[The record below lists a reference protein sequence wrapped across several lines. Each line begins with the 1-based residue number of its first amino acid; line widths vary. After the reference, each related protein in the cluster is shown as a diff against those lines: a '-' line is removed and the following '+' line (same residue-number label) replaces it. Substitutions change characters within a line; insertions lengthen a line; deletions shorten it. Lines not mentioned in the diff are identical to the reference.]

1 MSEDKIVKTICTLC
15 PISCGLE
22 VQVRAGKITGIAEMK
37 EHPLRRICIKARGLI
52 DWVYARERVTSPM
65 RRTNG
70 NWQEISWDEALGVVA
85 DKLSQI
91 KEGYGAKAFVVH
103 LGYPFIASH
112 TSRLASRFCSIYGS
126 PNFTTGDSLCF
137 MARAIGHGLTY
148 NHAGLPLLPNFRATK
163 CMVIWG
169 SNPPQ
174 SNIMMTAAI
183 TSARKQGAKLIV
195 IDPRATPLAKR
206 ADIYAQ
212 IRPGTDCALALGLLN
227 VIITEGL
234 YDKPFVQEWTVGF
247 EQLLEH
253 VKDYPPEKV
262 ADITWVPKET
272 IEDIARSYAQ
282 NKPATIAQG
291 VSLDHCINGVQTS
304 RAIATLIAIT
314 GNIDIP
320 GGNVYNLPLKQ
331 VSLRVK
337 GQVSVEDAIGAGYPL
352 FTKFTH
358 ETTAMPVP
366 DAIISSKPYP
376 IKALIV
382 QGSNP
387 ILTWPNSNKVKE
399 ALSKLELLVV
409 IDHLMTETAKLAH
422 IFLPAATFLEG
433 KILKDYGIPA
443 LPMIVRGEQAIAPL
457 GGSLP
462 DWKIWSELGRR
473 MGYGEYFPWQDEDEL
488 FEYLL
493 QPTGIALDQLK
504 ARPGGVFYRPRERQK
519 YLREGFNTPSG
530 KVEIYSQTMA
540 EHGYPPLPTFEE
552 PAESPLRQPDL
563 AEKYPL
569 ILTTGVRINAFTH
582 SQHRNV
588 ATLRRRCP
596 EPFVEIN
603 AKTAKSLEIVNGD
616 MVVLETG
623 RGSIELKASLS
634 EDIHPMVLSIQ
645 HGWSEANANILTD
658 DRRDPVSGY
667 PGLRS
672 ILCRAIKAG
681 KGRGST

>member
-1 MSEDKIVKTICTLC
+1 VSQDKVVKTICALC
-15 PISCGLE
+15 PLSCGLSA
-22 VQVRAGKITGIAEMK
+22 QVREGRIIGIAEMK
-37 EHPLRRICIKARGLI
+37 EHPLRRICLKARGLI
-52 DWVYARERVTSPM
+52 DWVYARERITSPM
-65 RRTNG
+65 QRKNG
-70 NWQEISWDEALGVVA
+70 SWQEVSWDEALGIIA
-85 DKLSQI
+85 DKLSHI
-91 KEGYGAKAFVVH
+91 KDGYGAKAFAVH

-112 TSRLASRFCSIYGS
+112 TSRLASRFCSVYGS
-126 PNFTTGDSLCF
+126 PNFTTGGSLCF
-137 MARAIGHGLTY
+137 MARAIGHSLTCNYAGLT
-148 NHAGLPLLPNFRATK
+148 LLPNFPDTK
-163 CMVIWG
+163 CMIIWG

-183 TSARKQGAKLIV
+183 TSARKRGAKLIV
-195 IDPRATPLAKR
+195 IDPRRTSLAKR

-227 VIITEGL
+227 VIIAEEL

-262 ADITWVPKET
+262 ADITWVPKKT

-282 NKPATIAQG
+282 NRPATIVQG
-291 VSLDHCINGVQTS
+291 VSLDHSVNGVQTS

-320 GGNVYNLPLKQ
+320 GGNVYNQPLRQ
-331 VSLRVK
+331 ASLRVK
-337 GQVSVEDAIGAGYPL
+337 GRVSVGDAIGAAYPL
-352 FTKFTH
+352 FAKFTR

-366 DAIISSKPYP
+366 DAIISGKPYP
-376 IKALIV
+376 IRALIV

-387 ILTWPNSNKVKE
+387 ILTWPNTNKVKE

-409 IDHLMTETAKLAH
+409 IDPLMTETAELAH
-422 IFLPAATFLEG
+422 IFLPAATFLEST
-433 KILKDYGIPA
+433 ILKDYGVPVFPLI
-443 LPMIVRGEQAIAPL
+443 IRGEQAIAPL
-457 GGSLP
+457 GDSLP
-462 DWKIWSELGRR
+462 DWQIWSELGRK

-493 QPTGIALDQLK
+493 QPTGITLDQLK
-504 ARPGGVFYRPRERQK
+504 ESPGGVFYRPRQRQK

-552 PAESPLRQPDL
+552 PAQQPDL
-563 AEKYPL
+563 AQKYPL
-569 ILTTGVRINAFTH
+569 ILTTGARVNAFTH

-588 ATLRRRCP
+588 AMLRRHCP

-603 AKTAKSLEIVNGD
+603 AETAESLAILNGD
-616 MVVLETG
+616 MIILETA

-634 EDIHPMVLSIQ
+634 EDIHPRVLSIQ
-645 HGWSEANANILTD
+645 HGWSEANANLLTD
-658 DRRDPVSGY
+658 DHRDPVSGY

-672 ILCRAIKAG
+672 IPCRAIKA
-681 KGRGST
+681 

>member
-15 PISCGLE
+15 PISCGLN
-22 VQVRAGKITGIAEMK
+22 VQVREGKITGIAEMK

-91 KEGYGAKAFVVH
+91 RDGYGAKAFAVH

-137 MARAIGHGLTY
+137 MARAIGHGLTC

-163 CMVIWG
+163 CMIIWG

-195 IDPRATPLAKR
+195 IDPRRTSLARR

-262 ADITWVPKET
+262 ADITWVPEQT

-282 NKPATIAQG
+282 NRPATIAQG
-291 VSLDHCINGVQTS
+291 VSLDHCVNGVQTS

-314 GNIDIP
+314 GNIDVP
-320 GGNVYNLPLKQ
+320 GGNVYNQPLKQ
-331 VSLRVK
+331 ASLRVK
-337 GQVSVEDAIGAGYPL
+337 GRVSVEDAIGAGYPL
-352 FTKFTH
+352 FAQFTR

-399 ALSKLELLVV
+399 AFSKLELLVV
-409 IDHLMTETAKLAH
+409 IDPLMTETAKLAH

-493 QPTGIALDQLK
+493 QPTGITLDQLK

-530 KVEIYSQTMA
+530 KVEIYSKIM
-540 EHGYPPLPTFEE
+540 EDHGYPPLPMFEE

-603 AKTAKSLEIVNGD
+603 AETAKSLEIVNGD
-616 MVVLETG
+616 MVILETA
-623 RGSIELKASLS
+623 RGNIELKASLS

-681 KGRGST
+681 KGRGRT

>member
-1 MSEDKIVKTICTLC
+1 VSEDKTAKTICTLC

-22 VQVRAGKITGIAEMK
+22 VQVREGKITGIAEMK

-52 DWVYARERVTSPM
+52 DWVYAPERVTSPM

-70 NWQEISWDEALGVVA
+70 NWQQISWDEALGVVA

-91 KEGYGAKAFVVH
+91 KEGYGAKALVVH

-137 MARAIGHGLTY
+137 MARAIGHGLTC
-148 NHAGLPLLPNFRATK
+148 NHAGLPLLPNFRSTK

-227 VIITEGL
+227 VIIAEEL

-262 ADITWVPKET
+262 AAITWVPKET

-304 RAIATLIAIT
+304 RAVATLIAIT

-320 GGNVYNLPLKQ
+320 GGNVYNQPLKQ
-331 VSLRVK
+331 ASLRVK
-337 GQVSVEDAIGAGYPL
+337 GRVSVEDAIGADYPL
-352 FTKFTH
+352 FTKFTR

-366 DAIISSKPYP
+366 DAIISGKPYP

-409 IDHLMTETAKLAH
+409 IDPLMTETAKLAH

-433 KILKDYGIPA
+433 KILKDYGVPA

-462 DWKIWSELGRR
+462 DWKIWCELGRR

-493 QPTGIALDQLK
+493 QPTGITLDQLK

-530 KVEIYSQTMA
+530 KVEIYSKIM
-540 EHGYPPLPTFEE
+540 EDHGYPPLPTFEE

-569 ILTTGVRINAFTH
+569 IVTTGVRINAFTH

-616 MVVLETG
+616 MVTLETG

-672 ILCRAIKAG
+672 ILCRATKAG
-681 KGRGST
+681 KGRGRT

>member
-1 MSEDKIVKTICTLC
+1 VSQDKVVKTICNLC
-15 PISCGLE
+15 PLSCGLD
-22 VQVRAGKITGIAEMK
+22 VQVREGKIIGIAGMK

-52 DWVYARERVTSPM
+52 DWVYASERVTSPM

-70 NWQEISWDEALGVVA
+70 KWQEISWDEALGIIA

-91 KEGYGAKAFVVH
+91 KERYGARAFVVH

-112 TSRLASRFCSIYGS
+112 ISRLASRFCSIYGS
-126 PNFTTGDSLCF
+126 PNFTTGGSLCF
-137 MARAIGHGLTY
+137 MARAIGHGLTC
-148 NHAGLPLLPNFRATK
+148 NHAGLPLLPNFRSTR
-163 CMVIWG
+163 CMIIWG

-174 SNIMMTAAI
+174 SNIMMAAAI
-183 TSARKQGAKLIV
+183 TSARKQGARLIV
-195 IDPRATPLAKR
+195 IDPRRTPLARR

-227 VIITEGL
+227 VIIAEEL

-253 VKDYPPEKV
+253 VRDYPPQRV

-282 NKPATIAQG
+282 NRPATIAQG
-291 VSLDHCINGVQTS
+291 VSLDHCSNGVQTS

-331 VSLRVK
+331 SSLRVR
-337 GQVSVEDAIGAGYPL
+337 GRVSVEDAIGAGYPL
-352 FTKFTH
+352 FTKLTR

-366 DAIISSKPYP
+366 DAIISGKPYP
-376 IKALIV
+376 IRALIV

-399 ALSKLELLVV
+399 AFSKLELLVV
-409 IDHLMTETAKLAH
+409 IDPLMTETAKLAH
-422 IFLPAATFLEG
+422 IFLPAATFLES
-433 KILKDYGIPA
+433 KVLKDYGVPA
-443 LPMIVRGEQAIAPL
+443 LPVILSGEQAIAPL
-457 GGSLP
+457 GDSLP
-462 DWKIWSELGRR
+462 DWRIWSELGRK

-493 QPTGIALDQLK
+493 QPTGITLDQLK
-504 ARPGGVFYRPRERQK
+504 ERPGGVFYRPRQRQK
-519 YLREGFNTPSG
+519 HLREGFNTPSG

-552 PAESPLRQPDL
+552 PAPSPLRQPDW

-569 ILTTGVRINAFTH
+569 ILITGVRVNAFTH

-588 ATLRRRCP
+588 AMLRRRCP

-603 AKTAKSLEIVNGD
+603 AETAKKLEILNGD
-616 MVVLETG
+616 MILLETV
-623 RGSIELKASLS
+623 RGSIKLKASIS
-634 EDIHPMVLSIQ
+634 EDIHPRVLSIQ

-667 PGLRS
+667 PALRS
-672 ILCRAIKAG
+672 IPCRVIKVG
-681 KGRGST
+681 KGRGEQ